1 MCASLRTRRC
11 EQPGNSSRATTEPLF
26 TSRIL
31 LLDNYAVSHAEQDP
45 IRETTIE
52 ALFFASSD
60 NYSGGFG
67 TGPTPPKEWPDA
79 QGWFDIANP

>member
-1 MCASLRTRRC
+1 VCASLRTRRC

-52 ALFFASSD
+52 AEISRSKFR
-60 NYSGGFG
+60 
-67 TGPTPPKEWPDA
+67 
-79 QGWFDIANP
+79 